1 MTDVKPS
8 RRRAPTLV
16 TTFTPPEVR
25 FLTRLCRALLADGEC
40 LIAAH
45 TNERDVL
52 QAVAAKFARLHAK
65 MGGAL

>member
-1 MTDVKPS
+1 MTERK
-8 RRRAPTLV
+8 RRAPTLV

-25 FLTRLCRALLADGEC
+25 FLTRACRALLADGEC
-40 LIAAH
+40 LIVAH

-65 MGGAL
+65 MGGAV

>member
-1 MTDVKPS
+1 MTPPVKS
-8 RRRAPTLV
+8 RRAPTLV

-25 FLTRLCRALLADGEC
+25 FLARVCRALLTEREY

-52 QAVAAKFARLHAK
+52 QAVAAKFTRLHAK
-65 MGGAL
+65 LGGAL